1 MNHFSPDRI
10 EESAALQQ
18 LASSG
23 NEFLALFNRN
33 QLTVEVYRP
42 DKIDRQQP
50 HDRDEFYLII
60 SGKGKFHLRDQVME
74 FKKGD
79 FLYVPAHD
87 EHRFLDFSDDFVTW
101 VFFVGDKK

>member
-1 MNHFSPDRI
+1 MNQHSPDRI

-18 LASSG
+18 LQASG
-23 NEFLALFNRN
+23 NQFLELFNHN
-33 QLTVEVYRP
+33 ELTVEIYRP

-50 HDRDEFYLII
+50 HDRDEFYIII

-87 EHRFLDFSDDFVTW
+87 EHRFVDFSDDFVTW
-101 VFFVGDKK
+101 VFFVGAKK